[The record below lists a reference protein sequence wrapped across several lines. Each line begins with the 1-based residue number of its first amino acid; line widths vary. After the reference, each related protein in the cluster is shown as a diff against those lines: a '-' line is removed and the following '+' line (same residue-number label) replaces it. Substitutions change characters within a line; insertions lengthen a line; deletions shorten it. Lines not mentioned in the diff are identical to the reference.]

1 MPWFVAQQPSIDWRN
16 GKLLGMAGLRPEGS
30 VEWICPGP
38 VDTHERST
46 ECVEYSS
53 ESCSLGC
60 LQHSTAWPGARKFGV
75 SLKVLPAN
83 DFAQLAERMSTSAA
97 TAGEGSRPWI
107 HCIGLRQDLL
117 GARSEGNPSLDCRRS
132 EWLAE
137 RTESNWQHGQRG
149 GVVLANH
156 DSPPCCAVEPMK
168 GSKETLVLVYL
179 PSGAC
184 ASLLW
189 RDRIYPYTHIYTDI
203 HISTYIYIY
212 IYIYAIEHAN

>member
-1 MPWFVAQQPSIDWRN
+1 MPWFAAQQPCIDWRN
-16 GKLLGMAGLRPEGS
+16 GKLLSMAGLRPEAS
-30 VEWICPGP
+30 IDWICPGP
-38 VDTHERST
+38 VDTHQNAGRST

-137 RTESNWQHGQRG
+137 RTGCSWQHGKRG
-149 GVVLANH
+149 V
-156 DSPPCCAVEPMK
+156 
-168 GSKETLVLVYL
+168 
-179 PSGAC
+179 
-184 ASLLW
+184 
-189 RDRIYPYTHIYTDI
+189 
-203 HISTYIYIY
+203 
-212 IYIYAIEHAN
+212 